1 MADATRKPETIAS
14 QLLERLVKA
23 RLAPG
28 SSFATEAE
36 LIEEFDVSRPT
47 LREALKILQSQG
59 VIALRPGPGGG
70 IIVTKPSIDM
80 LAHGLSVFLRMH
92 EVPFIT
98 VLKAREVIEPAL
110 TFEAAVNGTEQDFA
124 DLEASVAR
132 MSTLQAQRDQQAFLD
147 ENRNFHG
154 IIARA
159 SGNKVLEV
167 FWSTISVLAS
177 GEHHG
182 LRYTVGNQGHV
193 IAAHERILKA
203 CRGRDGEA
211 AAAAMQSHVSD
222 LENLVRTRYQRLLA
236 HPTSVVSS
244 RPAQNRRNSY

>member
-1 MADATRKPETIAS
+1 MDRAVTSHRNKAEQVAQ
-14 QLLERLVKA
+14 QLMERVITA

-28 SSFATEAE
+28 SSFATESE
-36 LIEEFDVSRPT
+36 LLSRFDVSRPT
-47 LREALKILQSQG
+47 LREALKILESQG

-70 IIVTKPSIDM
+70 IIVSKPGIDM

-92 EVPFIT
+92 EVPFFT

-110 TFEAAVNGTEQDFA
+110 AFEAAINGTEQDFA
-124 DLEASVAR
+124 DLEASIASMR
-132 MSTLQAQRDQQAFLD
+132 TLQAQRDQQAFLD
-147 ENRNFHG
+147 ENRRFHG

-159 SGNKVLEV
+159 GGNKVLEV

-203 CRGRDGEA
+203 CRRRNGEA

-222 LENLVRTRYQRLLA
+222 LENLVRTRYQRLLS
-236 HPTSVVSS
+236 HPTSVVSKFS
-244 RPAQNRRNSY
+244 RPMV

>member
-47 LREALKILQSQG
+47 LREALKSLQSQG
-59 VIALRPGPGGG
+59 VSARSPGPGGG

-98 VLKAREVIEPAL
+98 VLKAREVVEPAL

-124 DLEASVAR
+124 DLETSVAR
-132 MSTLQAQRDQQAFLD
+132 MGTLQAQRDQQAFLD